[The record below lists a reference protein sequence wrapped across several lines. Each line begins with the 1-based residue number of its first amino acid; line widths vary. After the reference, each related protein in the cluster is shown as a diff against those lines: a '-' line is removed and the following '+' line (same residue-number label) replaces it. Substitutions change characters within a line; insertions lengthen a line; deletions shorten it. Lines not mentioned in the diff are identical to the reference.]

1 MTKLP
6 GTHLNCLTWTEAGPY
21 FIWSYSPLL
30 CTASLY
36 IIHCVSQL
44 TLCDLYYFLFSQTER
59 TKSLSLFISSALTTW
74 FTPSRFSS
82 PLMQCFLCLNSEF
95 SVFLYI
101 LKFIFNLNDE
111 KVEGKRRNIKFVYRV
126 YFVCFLIVLY
136 LKFSS
141 CSDRQI
147 N

>member
-6 GTHLNCLTWTEAGPY
+6 GTHPNRLTW
-21 FIWSYSPLL
+21 
-30 CTASLY
+30 TASLY

-101 LKFIFNLNDE
+101 LKFIFNFNDD
-111 KVEGKRRNIKFVYRV
+111 KVEGKGWNIKFVYRL
-126 YFVCFLIVLY
+126 FVCVFWLFYIWNSPLVVIV
-136 LKFSS
+136 K
-141 CSDRQI
+141 
-147 N
+147 